1 MGSSAKAL
9 LALALLAASAAAQQ
23 EDRPNSVL
31 LVAKPGL
38 ADPNFRQTV
47 VLATRTP
54 DGHTV
59 GVVLNRPTDETMEGH
74 ALPLYA
80 GGPVMAR
87 IVVALFEAREPPRA
101 SAFRVLEHAYL
112 SMHPDNIAA
121 LLASPPPHVRLFR
134 GFAGWAPGQLES
146 ELERE
151 GWHVLPASEAVI
163 FRTRTEGL
171 WRELVDEARNRAR
184 KKPA

>member
-1 MGSSAKAL
+1 LRFSAKHL
-9 LALALLAASAAAQQ
+9 LAIALLAASAAAQ

-38 ADPNFRQTV
+38 TDPNFRQTV

-59 GVVLNRPTDETMEGH
+59 GVILNRPTDEKMEGH

-80 GGPVMAR
+80 GGPVLTR
-87 IVVALFEAREPPRA
+87 TVVALFEAQAPPQA
-101 SAFRVLEHAYL
+101 SAFRVLEHVYL
-112 SMHPDNIAA
+112 SMHPDNIDA
-121 LLASPPPHVRLFR
+121 LLASPPPRMRLFR
-134 GFAGWAPGQLES
+134 GFAGWAPRQLES
-146 ELERE
+146 ELARE
-151 GWHVLPASEAVI
+151 GWHVLPAREAVI

-171 WRELVDEARNRAR
+171 WQELVDEARNRGR